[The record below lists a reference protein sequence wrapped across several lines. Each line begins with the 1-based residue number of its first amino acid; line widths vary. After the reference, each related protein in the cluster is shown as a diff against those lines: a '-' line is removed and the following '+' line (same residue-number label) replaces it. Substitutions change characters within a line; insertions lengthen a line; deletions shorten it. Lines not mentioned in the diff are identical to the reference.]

1 MIESVAVLDKVEL
14 AVIFVDPA
22 VHFPLT
28 QMRPAVELQS
38 PCLFPYQSMKI
49 TKPIPLS

>member
-1 MIESVAVLDKVEL
+1 MIESVDVFDKIEL

-38 PCLFPYQSMKI
+38 PCLFPYQSIKI

>member
-1 MIESVAVLDKVEL
+1 MIESVAVVDGVGL
-14 AVIFVDPA
+14 AVTFVDPA

-38 PCLFPYQSMKI
+38 PCLFPYHSIKL
-49 TKPIPLS
+49 TRPIPHS

>member
-1 MIESVAVLDKVEL
+1 MIESVVVLDKVEL

-38 PCLFPYQSMKI
+38 FCLFPYQSIKL
-49 TKPIPLS
+49 TRPIPHS